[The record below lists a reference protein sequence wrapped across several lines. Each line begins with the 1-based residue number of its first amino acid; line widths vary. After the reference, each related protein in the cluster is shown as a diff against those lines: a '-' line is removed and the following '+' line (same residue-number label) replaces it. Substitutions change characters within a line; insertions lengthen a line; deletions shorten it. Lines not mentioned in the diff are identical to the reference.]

1 MNASDALARLR
12 DDEDFLREGVS
23 IVVDAGLRRPLREYI
38 DVSVLTDVVS
48 KGLGEAFVTRIFE
61 EHAIPARDRVFA
73 KLSDHSVAALL
84 PESALPA
91 LEELAA
97 TMALPRFG
105 WLEGAVEPKLIRS
118 FFGPVWQEIFFRAPS
133 EAAEESAAESDSS
146 GMSDSLAG
154 FGKGLA
160 GAFAKVS
167 SSALK
172 GVQKAAGGSMDKAFS
187 DFSEGATTKVRG
199 AIVRRAQS
207 EEGAAILEDI
217 RRQLFAHIKDASLGA
232 ITRDWERMPLDALM
246 RIAPPV
252 VAHNAASTLGRRI
265 VRSEVES
272 ILAQEG
278 ARSVHE
284 LFDEANTLPEVR
296 AYLRVTGEGLLR
308 DLMDDDAF
316 RGWITRWIDA
326 SGEANNKAS
335 E

>member
-1 MNASDALARLR
+1 MNASEALQRLR

-23 IVVDAGLRRPLREYI
+23 IVIDAGLRRPLHEYI

-61 EHAIPARDRVFA
+61 EHAIPSRERIFE
-73 KLSDHSVAALL
+73 KLEGHSVSSLL
-84 PESALPA
+84 PDSALPA

-105 WLEGAVEPKLIRS
+105 WLEGAVEPKLIRT
-118 FFGPVWQEIFFRAPS
+118 FFGPIWQEIFFRSAPS
-133 EAAEESAAESDSS
+133 AIGADEKDAAASDAENDTL
-146 GMSDSLAG
+146 SDSLVG

-160 GAFAKVS
+160 GAFAKVG
-167 SSALK
+167 SSAMK

-207 EEGAAILEDI
+207 EEGGAILEKI
-217 RRQLFAHIKDASLGA
+217 RRQLFAHIHQADLSA
-232 ITRDWERMPLDALM
+232 ITADWERMPLDALM

-272 ILAQEG
+272 ILAEEG
-278 ARSVHE
+278 QRSVHE
-284 LFDEANTLPEVR
+284 VFDEAKTLPEVR

-308 DLMDDDAF
+308 DLLGDEAF
-316 RGWITRWIDA
+316 AAWITRWLDEET
-326 SGEANNKAS
+326 SP
-335 E
+335 